1 MYHYEYD
8 DDHSTNLSQAINAK
22 LITRRG
28 ITTDSPDPITPVFS
42 STAPT
47 RSSTG
52 LTTEWI
58 RHQKPSGR
66 AVPPTLDTLKGTGSG
81 RKYKS
86 VTNSQENN
94 VDPNSINRGTLLVN
108 SSYSAPSPRYNHV
121 SSVVKKLIEGRIT
134 PQEARRASSS
144 RRGSSRTTRLVASSR
159 FAPADRPSSAP
170 KRLPMGSGR
179 TGGLLPRLRISSTPH
194 IPVRT
199 QQWIPSNS
207 AKPATAECQKNI
219 SPRGPATTQSSGSS
233 RRLNMYQRVPLS
245 RQCDSFPRKPTTVEE
260 KPKPPQPLFSRVP
273 RCAAD
278 IPDHRKPSPRHDVQS
293 RRPYVPQSGREVPK
307 AHKTPLSRASSSPKY
322 NSARR
327 RYVQDKQANETSTIS
342 GRQRVPVSAV
352 DVGSREKANV
362 SERQRVP
369 VSAVDVGSREKAN
382 VSERQRVPVSA
393 VDVGSREKA
402 NVSERQRVPVSA
414 VDVGNKEQED
424 GRVTAIS
431 SDSRGALSQ
440 TKAMET
446 QKVVDPLL
454 TKDIISHDAAGRP
467 KHKSLNGGLVIPQV
481 EGIKSLLLFD
491 IKPPKLSETGAVAA
505 TVG

>member
-1 MYHYEYD
+1 
-8 DDHSTNLSQAINAK
+8 
-22 LITRRG
+22 
-28 ITTDSPDPITPVFS
+28 
-42 STAPT
+42 
-47 RSSTG
+47 
-52 LTTEWI
+52 
-58 RHQKPSGR
+58 
-66 AVPPTLDTLKGTGSG
+66 
-81 RKYKS
+81 
-86 VTNSQENN
+86 
-94 VDPNSINRGTLLVN
+94 
-108 SSYSAPSPRYNHV
+108 
-121 SSVVKKLIEGRIT
+121 
-134 PQEARRASSS
+134 
-144 RRGSSRTTRLVASSR
+144 
-159 FAPADRPSSAP
+159 
-170 KRLPMGSGR
+170 MGSGR

-414 VDVGNKEQED
+414 VDVGSREKANVSERQRVPVSAVDVGSREKANVSERQRVPVSAVDVGSREKANVSERQRVPVSAVDVGSREKANVSERQRVPVSAVDVGNKEQED